1 MSSVVLWTL
10 LAFLAGSIPFSVLM
24 GRIFA
29 KTDIRTIGD
38 GNPGGFNAW
47 IAGGTPVGLTAGL
60 LDMFKGFIPVSLA
73 AANGVSGWGIAPVA
87 VAPVLGH
94 AFSPFLNFR
103 GGKAVAATLGVWM
116 ALIGWNSWIA
126 YAVFAVISLA
136 LQAENAWSAMAG
148 MLGLALY
155 LWLIRSPVSIMA
167 AWAGNFLVMVYKHR
181 NELRLPL
188 QIRPWAANL
197 LARRDT

>member
-1 MSSVVLWTL
+1 MNNVVFWTL
-10 LAFLAGSIPFSVLM
+10 LAFLAGSIPFSVWM
-24 GRIFA
+24 GKLFA
-29 KTDIRTIGD
+29 KTDIRKIGD

-47 IAGGTPVGLTAGL
+47 KAGGTPVGLTAGL

-73 AANGVSGWGIAPVA
+73 AANGVAGWGILPVA

-94 AFSPFLNFR
+94 AFSPFLSFR

-116 ALIGWNSWIA
+116 ALIGLSSWIA
-126 YAVFAVISLA
+126 YAVFAVIALA
-136 LQAENAWSAMAG
+136 FQIENAWSAIAG

-155 LWLIRSPVSIMA
+155 LWLSRSPVSIMA
-167 AWAGNFLVMVYKHR
+167 TWAGNFLVLVYKHR
-181 NELRLPL
+181 MELRLPF

-197 LARRDT
+197 FVRRDT